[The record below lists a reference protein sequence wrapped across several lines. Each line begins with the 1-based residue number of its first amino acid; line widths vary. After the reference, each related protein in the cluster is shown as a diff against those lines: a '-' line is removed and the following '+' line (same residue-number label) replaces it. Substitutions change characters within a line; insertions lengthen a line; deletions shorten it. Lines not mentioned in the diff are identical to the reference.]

1 MAASFPGSV
10 KSFGIDRVDGD
21 YIPADDVNA
30 LRAEI
35 VAMETALLS
44 GGWILDVNTWTYVSA
59 SSFTVAGN
67 QTAIFTKGLRVK
79 WLQTINKYGVVLS
92 SVYASGTGLTTVN
105 IAVNGDYTV
114 TNAAISATAYS
125 NLDEPRGWPGW
136 FNYAPFPSG
145 VPSDYGF
152 SVLPTIGNS
161 LYNIRGRACFV
172 THKENVNGTSSSTA
186 FAQALPVMAAM
197 GADFAVAAAY
207 NNGVYVATVQ
217 GTFAGGAAAISF
229 QLGGSST
236 GWTATG
242 GKRVS
247 FQLVYMI

>member
-21 YIPADDVNA
+21 YIPADDVNTV
-30 LRAEI
+30 RAEI
-35 VAMETALLS
+35 VAMETALLA
-44 GGWILDVNTWTYVSA
+44 GGWISDVNIWTYVSA
-59 SSFTVAGN
+59 SSFTVPGN
-67 QTAIFTKGLRVK
+67 QTAIFTKGLRLK
-79 WLQTINKYGVVLS
+79 WTQTIIKYGVSLS

-114 TNAAISATAYS
+114 TNAAISANSYS

-136 FNYAPFPSG
+136 FNYSPFASG

-152 SVLPTIGNS
+152 SVLPTLGNS
-161 LYNIRGRACFV
+161 VYNIRGRACFV
-172 THKENVNGTSSSTA
+172 THKENANGTSNSTA
-186 FAQALPVMAAM
+186 FVQSLPVVAAL
-197 GADFAVAAAY
+197 GSDFAVAAAY
-207 NNGVYVATVQ
+207 NGGVYVANVQ
-217 GTFAGGAAAISF
+217 GTFAGGATAIAF

-247 FQLVYMI
+247 FQLVYSI

>member
-21 YIPADDVNA
+21 YIPADDVNSV
-30 LRAEI
+30 RAEI
-35 VAMETALLS
+35 VAMETALLA
-44 GGWILDVNTWTYVSA
+44 GGWISDVNTWTYASA
-59 SSFTVAGN
+59 SSFTVAGD
-67 QTAIFTKGLRVK
+67 QTAIFTKGLRLK
-79 WLQTINKYGVVLS
+79 WTQTINKYGVVLS

-114 TNAAISATAYS
+114 TNAAISASAYS

-136 FNYAPFPSG
+136 FSYSPFPSG

-152 SVLPTIGNS
+152 SVFPTQGNS
-161 LYNIRGRACFV
+161 LYNIRGRLCYV
-172 THKENVNGTSSSTA
+172 THKENANGTSNSTS
-186 FAQALPVMAAM
+186 FVEALPVAAAL

-207 NNGVYVATVQ
+207 NNGAYVANAQ
-217 GTFAGGAAAISF
+217 GTFAAGATTIAF

-247 FQLVYMI
+247 FQLMYNI